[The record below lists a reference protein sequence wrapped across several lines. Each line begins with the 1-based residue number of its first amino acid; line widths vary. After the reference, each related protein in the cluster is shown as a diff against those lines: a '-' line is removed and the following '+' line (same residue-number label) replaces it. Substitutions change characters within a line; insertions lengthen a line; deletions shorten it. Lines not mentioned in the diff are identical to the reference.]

1 MQTPDVHNI
10 HDAKSNLSKLVD
22 QAAKGEVVIIG
33 KAGKPVAKL
42 VSLTYGEGQRKPF
55 IGSLKGRLSDE
66 FDALDDE
73 IAQLYLEEPSD

>member
-22 QAAKGEVVIIG
+22 QAASGEVVIIG

-42 VSLTYGEGQRKPF
+42 VPLSYGEGLRKPF
-55 IGSLKGRLSDE
+55 IGALKGRLSEE

-73 IAQLYLEEPSD
+73 IADLYLGE